1 MENRAL
7 GMIEVRGMLGAVEA
21 ADAALKAASVSLLRF
36 RKVGAGLMTVFLT
49 GDVAAV
55 RSAVDAA
62 TASLGRMG
70 QECSSHVIPR
80 LSPEVLLMIASGQ
93 RRSCA
98 SAEAGGSAEAAPS
111 QTADEA
117 CDAPEEGPVSEQEPE
132 GAPDA
137 DETVSPAEEECEEA
151 DDEEADDANG
161 NGAGWSGDTADLEL
175 MTVMELRRL
184 ARNAGLRTMTKR
196 QIRFAGKAELIRELT
211 AFFETSGGDRR

>member
-1 MENRAL
+1 VWR
-7 GMIEVRGMLGAVEA
+7 
-21 ADAALKAASVSLLRF
+21 
-36 RKVGAGLMTVFLT
+36 
-49 GDVAAV
+49 
-55 RSAVDAA
+55 
-62 TASLGRMG
+62 
-70 QECSSHVIPR
+70 
-80 LSPEVLLMIASGQ
+80 Q
-93 RRSCA
+93 RR
-98 SAEAGGSAEAAPS
+98 
-111 QTADEA
+111 
-117 CDAPEEGPVSEQEPE
+117 
-132 GAPDA
+132 PDA